1 MPRPRTHDPGKALDR
16 AMQLFWSQGFRGTSV
31 QDIVDGCRV
40 QRYGIYQS
48 FGSKEELFLA
58 AIDRYQATV
67 VERIVA
73 PLTRPGAGLPAIRRV
88 LDSLVQLGSGAAGAK
103 GCFICNTSGEL
114 GGAETGV
121 ATRTERYLATLRSA
135 FLRALTGAH
144 LEGMLRAGVDLPIA
158 ADHLTGLT
166 VALCTLSRMPGARG
180 VMENMVIQTLRGLSA
195 TGE

>member
-1 MPRPRTHDPGKALDR
+1 MPRPRTHDPEAALDR

-31 QDIVDGCRV
+31 QDLVDGCRV

-58 AIDRYQATV
+58 AIDRYQSTV
-67 VERIVA
+67 VARMVA
-73 PLTRPGAGLPAIRRV
+73 PLIRPGAGLPAIRRV
-88 LDSLVQLGSGAAGAK
+88 LDSLVQLGSGSAGGK

-114 GGAETGV
+114 GRDETGV
-121 ATRTERYLATLRSA
+121 ATRIDRYLTTLHDA
-135 FLRALTGAH
+135 FLQALAGAH
-144 LEGMLRAGVDLPIA
+144 REGMLRAGVDLSTA

-166 VALCTLSRMPGARG
+166 VALCTLSRMPNALG
-180 VMENMVIQTLRGLSA
+180 VMQSMVTQTLRGVSA